1 MNDLQIIPLR
11 NNLLID
17 FTYNDIKVKVIN
29 RLIELHLNQSKYKND
44 TEFLNLVCN
53 LIEHL
58 VKKSDKI
65 NKKQLVITI
74 YCELFQTSE
83 EEKEM
88 ISNNIEYLCNNKIIK
103 KISYYKLFKT
113 SFKEWFKKK
122 V

>member
-29 RLIELHLNQSKYKND
+29 RLIELNLNQSKYKND
-44 TEFLNLVCN
+44 AEFLNLVCN

-65 NKKQLVITI
+65 NKEQLVITI
-74 YCELFQTSE
+74 YCEIFQTSE
-83 EEKEM
+83 EEKERKA
-88 ISNNIEYLCNNKIIK
+88 KIIVEK
-103 KISYYKLFKT
+103 ETKEECEKT
-113 SFKEWFKKK
+113 GGEKTTAAEEE
-122 V
+122 